1 MKQQGQSG
9 VNTLSK
15 GERTMQLKQI
25 KDQVVVIMGASSGIG
40 RETALLMGR
49 RRAKLVVSARDS
61 EGLESLCSEIRDAG
75 GNAIYQ
81 TCDVANFEEVKSVA
95 QRAVSEYGR
104 LDTWIHAA
112 AVYLVASF
120 EETTPEEFRRII
132 DVNLNGQ
139 AYGAMAALPHLR
151 QTGGGSL
158 IHVTSVEAEVPLPLQ
173 SAYAA
178 SKHGVAGFIESLRL
192 ELEHDNI
199 PIAVTN
205 VMPATINTPLFEHA
219 RTKIGSQ
226 PQGLPPVYDPRI
238 VAEVIAYA
246 AENPSRDL
254 YAGGAGWLF
263 SLAHRVSPRL
273 TDAFLLRQFDRLKSE
288 YPKGANGGDNLYEG
302 QPMERAEGPYGDRS
316 RSYSLYSWMETHP
329 GVRKAVTGG
338 MLGIAGLWAIRGLRK
353 GHD

>member
-1 MKQQGQSG
+1 MKRPPRPG

-15 GERTMQLKQI
+15 GGRTVQLKRI
-25 KDQVVVIMGASSGIG
+25 KDQVAVIMGASSGIG
-40 RETALLMGR
+40 RETALLMAQRG
-49 RRAKLVVSARDS
+49 AKLVVSARDH
-61 EGLESLCSEIRDAG
+61 EGLESLTTEIREAG
-75 GNAIYQ
+75 GTAIHQ
-81 TCDVANFEEVKSVA
+81 TCDVVNIEEVRSVA
-95 QRAVSEYGR
+95 QRAVDEYGR

-120 EETTPEEFRRII
+120 EETTPEEFRRVI
-132 DVNLNGQ
+132 DINLNGQ
-139 AYGAMAALPHLR
+139 AYGAMAALPHLKNA
-151 QTGGGSL
+151 GGGAL

-219 RTKIGSQ
+219 RTKIGAQ
-226 PQGLPPVYDPRI
+226 PQGLPPVYEPRI
-238 VAEVIAYA
+238 VAEVIAFA
-246 AENPSRDL
+246 AENASRDL

-273 TDAFLLRQFDRLKSE
+273 TDAFLLRQFDRLKSDR
-288 YPKGANGGDNLYEG
+288 PKTAHGGDNLDHG
-302 QPMERAEGPYGDRS
+302 QPMERAQGPYSDKS
-316 RSYSLYSWMETHP
+316 RSYSVYSWMETHP

-338 MLGIAGLWAIRGLRK
+338 MLGIAGLWAIRGLRR